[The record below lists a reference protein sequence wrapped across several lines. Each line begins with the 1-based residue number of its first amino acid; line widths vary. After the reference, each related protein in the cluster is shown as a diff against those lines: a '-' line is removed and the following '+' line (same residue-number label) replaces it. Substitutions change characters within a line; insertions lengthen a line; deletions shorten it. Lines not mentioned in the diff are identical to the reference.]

1 MFDGWIKAQNTPAT
15 PFFGSIAFDKVSKV
29 PDWRDISP
37 RFGVAWDV
45 RGNGKTALKATAGR
59 YVASAGGGNPAA
71 NNPASTVDRTALR
84 AWTDLNRDG
93 LPQGDPTN
101 PLANGELTGPTDS
114 PTFGRPVR
122 VQFSDPNVLTDN
134 RGYTWQY
141 NVGIDQEVRS
151 NVRVSVNYFRTQHF
165 NQQINHNE
173 AVAPSEFD
181 PYCVTSPANIPG
193 GARQVCGFFDVNRA
207 AQVLPAHNV
216 FKNDEAF
223 GVDQTEVFDG
233 VDFTMNARFGKGSQV
248 SGGYN
253 IGRTVTD
260 NCFVVN
266 SPQQLYNCRVVVPN
280 AGNSQVKFS
289 GSHTFP
295 YGFAVSAVFQNLPGV
310 PVQANTTFTNDQ
322 IAPSLGRNLSRCPA
336 ATGPCPG
343 ITVALPML
351 VPNTV
356 FEDRLTQVDFRVL
369 KDFGKA
375 QGRFVRVTFD
385 LYNMFNA
392 NTVLARNDTF
402 GLGGGIGWG
411 RPTNILIGRLV
422 KFGGQFNWR

>member
-1 MFDGWIKAQNTPAT
+1 M
-15 PFFGSIAFDKVSKV
+15 
-29 PDWRDISP
+29 SP
-37 RFGVAWDV
+37 
-45 RGNGKTALKATAGR
+45 
-59 YVASAGGGNPAA
+59 S
-71 NNPASTVDRTALR
+71 
-84 AWTDLNRDG
+84 
-93 LPQGDPTN
+93 Q
-101 PLANGELTGPTDS
+101 
-114 PTFGRPVR
+114 
-122 VQFSDPNVLTDN
+122 
-134 RGYTWQY
+134 
-141 NVGIDQEVRS
+141 
-151 NVRVSVNYFRTQHF
+151 
-165 NQQINHNE
+165 
-173 AVAPSEFD
+173 FD
-181 PYCVTSPANIPG
+181 PYCVTAPANIPG
-193 GARQVCGFFDVNRA
+193 GAQQVCGFFDVNRA

-289 GSHTFP
+289 GSHTLP

-322 IAPSLGRNLSRCPA
+322 IAPSLGRNLSGCPA
-336 ATGPCPG
+336 PTGACPG

-369 KDFGKA
+369 KDFGNA
-375 QGRFVRVTFD
+375 QGRFVRLTFD

-411 RPTNILIGRLV
+411 QPTNILIGRLV
-422 KFGGQFNWR
+422 KFGGQFSWR